1 MPAIDVAMQR
11 SLKDGFLELL
21 AASLRPGLE
30 RRDIQ
35 GQITDVKTAFS
46 SWDNCMKA
54 TYCKWPVI
62 AIIIIGGLMIFS
74 VVWCIIRCACC
85 GLSCCCDC
93 FQCLKCCG
101 NCCGCCDPP
110 RGSRSKYLDEP
121 YIPPQHQPYKSQP
134 PMDPRAGPFAASPIA
149 YTAPKPAVPDLPQ
162 YAEFDVSKKDHED
175 ALPAMPQWEGP
186 GSKKVKVAVEEEAV
200 ELSNL
205 KPESSAAQNV
215 PLMAGGISGPAS
227 PSRSPDHRNPY
238 GPPPAAGTGYFPP
251 AGSTTNGSPYGQNS
265 QNGYGRG
272 ATTGTEPGYGMAA
285 GNVGPGRRYNDG
297 GYGDEQGYP
306 AAAPQGSDYGQGSP
320 YDNYNTPPAQ
330 GYGHAGR
337 GNPMGGGYPQ
347 DPMRRSPAPQP
358 DYGGAEDY
366 DGQAS
371 YPGTY
376 DSRPNNDRQFSSE
389 STRPLRAPQR
399 QYSHDVM
406 PTPPQAPQ
414 ANGGFDFGSGYS
426 RPPVAGGNS
435 YRQGSPALPEQQ
447 QSGYGRADNYRQA
460 SPPVPEQQQQQQL
473 GYNRSL
479 VAGGNSYRQASPS
492 VPEHQQSGYNMGPAA
507 GGNTYRQPSP
517 VIPEQQQ
524 QSGYS
529 RAPATSGNNYRQ
541 PSPVVP
547 EQSAGY
553 PGYKAYQ
560 PSSGG
565 QQGWTGL

>member
-11 SLKDGFLELL
+11 SLKEGFLELL
-21 AASLRPGLE
+21 AASLRPALE

-74 VVWCIIRCACC
+74 VVWCII
-85 GLSCCCDC
+85 
-93 FQCLKCCG
+93 
-101 NCCGCCDPP
+101 
-110 RGSRSKYLDEP
+110 SRSKYLDEP
-121 YIPPQHQPYKSQP
+121 FIPPQHQPYKSQP

-149 YTAPKPAVPDLPQ
+149 YAAPKPAVPDLPQ

-205 KPESSAAQNV
+205 KPEASTAQNV
-215 PLMAGGISGPAS
+215 PLMAGGVSGPAS
-227 PSRSPDHRNPY
+227 PSRSPDRRSPY
-238 GPPPAAGTGYFPP
+238 GPPPAAGSGYFPP
-251 AGSTTNGSPYGQNS
+251 AGNNGNGNPYGQNS
-265 QNGYGRG
+265 QSGYGRG
-272 ATTGTEPGYGMAA
+272 ATTGAEPGYGMAA

-297 GYGDEQGYP
+297 GYEDEQGYP
-306 AAAPQGSDYGQGSP
+306 APVPQGSDYGQGSP

-347 DPMRRSPAPQP
+347 DPTRRSPAPQP
-358 DYGGAEDY
+358 DYGGPEDY

-371 YPGTY
+371 YPGAY
-376 DSRPNNDRQFSSE
+376 DSRPNNDREFSSD
-389 STRPLRAPQR
+389 STRPLHAPQR

-406 PTPPQAPQ
+406 PTPPQGPQ
-414 ANGGFDFGSGYS
+414 TNGGFDFGSGYS

-447 QSGYGRADNYRQA
+447 QSSYGRADNFRQA
-460 SPPVPEQQQQQQL
+460 SPPVLEQQQS

-479 VAGGNSYRQASPS
+479 VTGGNNYRQASPS

-507 GGNTYRQPSP
+507 GGNNYRQPSP
-517 VIPEQQQ
+517 VMPDQQQ
-524 QSGYS
+524 QSGYG
-529 RAPATSGNNYRQ
+529 RAPPAAGGNNYRQ
-541 PSPVVP
+541 PSPVAA
-547 EQSAGY
+547 EQPAGY